1 MSCMNCCRTCS
12 LFRWRK
18 KAVVNLPGSEEDGLE
33 GTSPAL
39 KVIGWTSVAVGVA
52 ALGIYVG
59 REIRIRYKFKRR
71 TPYDFYSH
79 ADDASAE
86 FGMGI

>member
-1 MSCMNCCRTCS
+1 MVENLSGS
-12 LFRWRK
+12 DED
-18 KAVVNLPGSEEDGLE
+18 VVEAS
-33 GTSPAL
+33 SPAL

-52 ALGIYVG
+52 ALGLYIG
-59 REIRIRYKFKRR
+59 REIRQRYKFKRR

-79 ADDASAE
+79 AGDNGGAE